1 MAKTGDVQF
10 TTAGSTDYNYMLAQD
25 AEGKKRWVVEKQ
37 YNAPPSV
44 ILDKITMTISVAAR
58 MRQQTNKTII
68 TTRTIST
75 VMAELRILADETSDI
90 TLSGF
95 DGITYYVL
103 FDRAPIRAESI
114 LDETGRLT
122 HYNIDIVC
130 WNRDQV

>member
-1 MAKTGDVQF
+1 MAKTGDVHF
-10 TTAGSTDYNYMLAQD
+10 TTSGSTEYNYMLAQD
-25 AEGKKRWVVEKQ
+25 KEGQKRWLVEKQ

-58 MRQQTNKTII
+58 MRQQTSSTII
-68 TTRTIST
+68 TTRDVAT
-75 VMAELRILADETSDI
+75 VMAELRILTDETSDI

-103 FDRAPIRAESI
+103 FDRAPIRAESV
-114 LDETGRLT
+114 LDETGRKT

>member
-1 MAKTGDVQF
+1 MAAKTGDVKF
-10 TTAGSTDYNYMLAQD
+10 ATGTDYNYMLAQD
-25 AEGKKRWVVEKQ
+25 KEGQKRWLVEKQ
-37 YNAPPSV
+37 YNAAPSV

-58 MRQQTNKTII
+58 MRQQTSSTII
-68 TTRTIST
+68 TTRVIAT
-75 VMAELRILADETSDI
+75 VMAELRTLADATSDI
-90 TLSGF
+90 TVDGF

-103 FDRAPIRAESI
+103 FDRAPISAVSV